1 MSIGHCKEIRKLTF
15 RALAHR
21 SIILDSPCG
30 RANAW
35 NTSFRIPLQ
44 WPIHIIN
51 PVDKTKLFC
60 NILVYSLTAI
70 LSVKISR
77 KQQFMET
84 RGTVHH
90 VGSFNVAI
98 VSFSLWRIGL
108 SLLCF
113 QAVVSSA
120 ADAAS
125 AQYFNSFSSGSL
137 STVSP
142 LHPLKQN

>member
-1 MSIGHCKEIRKLTF
+1 MATTRLT
-15 RALAHR
+15 
-21 SIILDSPCG
+21 DSL
-30 RANAW
+30 RRRVNAR
-35 NTSFRIPLQ
+35 NVSFRISLR
-44 WPIHIIN
+44 WPIYIVN
-51 PVDKTKLFC
+51 SVDKTKLFC